1 MKAKKLKKL
10 SKVVLSFALSAAL
23 LLEPV
28 ASIPVVYA
36 EETLTSED
44 QNYDGIETSDQE
56 NTDRNETEDSE
67 GDIEPGT
74 GENVGTESGSGEED
88 KDKED
93 ESGSGEEDKDK
104 EDESGSG
111 EEDKDKEDESGSGE
125 EDKDKED
132 ESDSGDNDGEDDENS
147 AEENE
152 EQVEEEETDE
162 AGDENPEAEDENPED
177 LDEEEQEDGPDGFSA
192 MPAGY
197 ELTASQKS
205 MKSDLAAFLSQ
216 VDESDEGITYAERRV
231 FTFADSIE
239 TAEMIAEAY
248 HAEIMSF
255 DMGVLVLKLSE
266 DKTVKAAL
274 AAAADLSNNLPAVW
288 PDYKRELYGEVPLDI
303 TEDDASELEIVEEE
317 YTLDDADTI
326 EESDDDAI
334 PSVEE
339 YEQVLNELSGFTDP
353 YLSPTNPSYQ
363 WFHTTIGSAYAWDA
377 GYLGQSIRVGVVDSG
392 VAQNSDLNSNVQE
405 RKDFSNDTSG
415 ELDSSG
421 HGTHVAGIIAAM
433 ADGKNGGV
441 GVAPQAKIYSAR
453 VFGNDSSKSGY
464 DSTIIAAIK
473 YLIGEDKNSDPINTC
488 EEPVKV
494 DIINMSLGGVGYN
507 YAFQYVLDKAYKK
520 GVVVFAATGNDGGS
534 LMMYPASY
542 NHVIAVAATDTNNQR
557 AYFSNYGSATDLS
570 APGVNIFSTCGSG
583 YKSMQGTSMAC
594 PVAAGEAAVILSG
607 AAALTALDG
616 KTGSKRVDAVESI
629 MKANTISA
637 GSGMGKGI
645 TSLPKVFKL
654 STAAAKPNAP
664 VITHSVAADEQSV
677 KIMIQVQSGMSL
689 CYTTNGKNPVYKN
702 GETDVNTIYIDSAT
716 LIAQK
721 NVVTLTFDYNQ
732 SAKGTVKAFAVNAS
746 GVIGPVKSLSYTLKP
761 YVRGITVSGPSRVV
775 PGKSI
780 QLAAAVTPSY
790 ATNKKVDWKI
800 QDSNKNAVTDGTIK
814 ISATG
819 KITTTTKA
827 VPGEYEVIVTAKD
840 AGGFSSA
847 PFIIKVISANDA
859 IQSLAFNKNTN
870 KELWLTKTANAP
882 SQDLAIDLVAK
893 MKDAEGA
900 LIEKSGKDLNGLII
914 WTSSKPEVAVVD
926 GNGKVTA
933 KAAGTTTITAKA
945 NDSSNKKVTI
955 NITVKQ
961 AVTDITIT
969 TDKGK
974 TDSGSFVVAVGKSM
988 TLKAVVN
995 DGKPKPTNG
1004 KVLWSISPADNN
1016 DVTINAS
1023 GKITVKAGASA
1034 GKYTVTAEAADNK
1047 GVKATQDIQV
1057 YGGAIGSITLDNTK
1071 QTLYTKQ
1078 VDSTKTNTATIK
1090 ATISG
1095 DKGNTD
1101 FNPNAYTVTSS
1112 NESIVEVS
1120 SSSNTAGV
1128 VDITITAAG
1137 KMYGKA
1143 NVVIASTDG
1152 SNKKATCVVTVSGG
1166 ITKVEM
1172 QDANNKKVSKLT
1184 MFRKGTAATNHLTE
1198 DLNVVI
1204 TSSVGANKDAYKVTS
1219 SNPNLVKAT
1228 LNKTTGKIKLET
1240 GSNLT
1245 GKATITLESTD
1256 GGKKKATCTVTVCNP
1271 PSRINIAPKAGETG
1285 SVVPGKSVQLVA
1297 TMETEDGAI
1306 SNKNVTWSFADED
1319 AAVMASYGITINAT
1333 SGKITVPKSIKR
1345 DGKTYYLNDIFL
1357 NMGGAVYAN
1366 VCAEAKDGSG
1376 VAATGRV
1383 YLARATTY
1391 IDTYFQ
1397 QDEYTGW
1404 CVIYFESDCFMNV
1417 TCSSS
1422 APKVASPT
1430 MVGYTPP
1437 YFDETEKVWK
1447 SGEGYI
1453 KFVPNQRGTVTITLK
1468 AMDGSGKSAKET
1480 IRFR

>member
-1 MKAKKLKKL
+1 MKTKKL
-10 SKVVLSFALSAAL
+10 SKVILSVALSAAL
-23 LLEPV
+23 LVEPI
-28 ASIPVVYA
+28 ASMPVVYA
-36 EETLTSED
+36 EKPLTSDWSAED
-44 QNYDGIETSDQE
+44 QNDDGIETAEQE
-56 NTDRNETEDSE
+56 DADRNEVEDSE
-67 GDIEPGT
+67 GDIESGTEENDET
-74 GENVGTESGSGEED
+74 GENDGTEVGSGEED

-93 ESGSGEEDKDK
+93 ESGSGEDKDK

-111 EEDKDKEDESGSGE
+111 EEGKDKEDESGSGEEGKDKEDESGSGE

-147 AEENE
+147 ADENG
-152 EQVEEEETDE
+152 EQVEEEETD
-162 AGDENPEAEDENPED
+162 EAEDENPED
-177 LDEEEQEDGPDGFSA
+177 LDEEEQEDEPDGFSA

-205 MKSDLAAFLSQ
+205 MKAELAEILSQ
-216 VDESDEGITYAERRV
+216 IDESDEGNTYAEGRV
-231 FTFADSIE
+231 FTFADSLE

-377 GYLGQSIRVGVVDSG
+377 GYQGNGIRVGVVDSG
-392 VAQNSDLNSNVQE
+392 VAQNTDLNSNVQE
-405 RKDFSNDTSG
+405 RKDFSGDTSG
-415 ELDSSG
+415 EADSSG
-421 HGTHVAGIIAAM
+421 HGTHVAGIIAAL
-433 ADGKNGGV
+433 ANGNQGV
-441 GVAPQAKIYSAR
+441 GVAPKAKIYSAR
-453 VFGNDSSKSGY
+453 VFGNNKSKSGY
-464 DSTIIAAIK
+464 DSTIIAAIN
-473 YLIGEDKNSDPINTC
+473 YLIGGDNGAA
-488 EEPVKV
+488 KV
-494 DIINMSLGGVGYN
+494 DIINMSLGGPGYN
-507 YAFQYVLDKAYKK
+507 PGFQKVLDKAYQK
-520 GVVVFAATGNDGGS
+520 GVVVFAAMGNDGGS

-557 AYFSNYGSATDLS
+557 AYFSNYGSVTDLS
-570 APGVNIFSTCGSG
+570 APGVNIYSTYNDGKYASL
-583 YKSMQGTSMAC
+583 QGTSMAC

-607 AAALTALDG
+607 AADLAALNG
-616 KTGSKRVDAVESI
+616 KTGKARVDAVESI

-654 STAAAKPNAP
+654 ATAAAKPNAP
-664 VITHSVAADEQSV
+664 VITPSVATDNQSV
-677 KIMIQVQSGMSL
+677 VIKIKVQSGMSL

-702 GETDVNTIYIDSAT
+702 GVPDINTTYVS
-716 LIAQK
+716 
-721 NVVTLTFDYNQ
+721 NNEVTLTFNYNQ
-732 SAKGTVKAFAVNAS
+732 SAKGTVKAFAINAS

-775 PGKSI
+775 QGKSI

-790 ATNKKVDWKI
+790 ATNKKVGWKI
-800 QDSNKNAVTDGTIK
+800 QDSKGNEVTDGTIK

-819 KITTTTKA
+819 KITTTAKA
-827 VPGEYEVIVTAKD
+827 KPGDYKVIVTAKD
-840 AGGFSSA
+840 ALGKSSA
-847 PFIIKVISANDA
+847 PFVIKVISANDA

-870 KELWLTKTANAP
+870 KELWITKTANAP
-882 SQDLAIDLVAK
+882 SQDLSKDLVAK
-893 MKDAEGA
+893 MKNAEGNPDD
-900 LIEKSGKDLNGLII
+900 KSGDGLKGLVL
-914 WTSSKPEVAVVD
+914 WESSKPAVAIVD
-926 GNGKVTA
+926 SNGKITA
-933 KAAGTTTITAKA
+933 KSAGTTTITAKA
-945 NDSSNKKVTI
+945 NDSGNKKASI
-955 NITVKQ
+955 SITVKQ

-974 TDSGSFVVAVGKSM
+974 TDKGSFVVAAGKSM

-995 DGKPKPTNG
+995 NGKPKPTNG
-1004 KVLWSISPADNN
+1004 KVEWSISPAENN
-1016 DVTINAS
+1016 AVTINGS
-1023 GKITVKAGASA
+1023 TGKITVKAGASS
-1034 GKYTVTAEAADNK
+1034 GNYTVTAAAVDNQ
-1047 GVKATQDIQV
+1047 GVKATRTIQV
-1057 YGGAIGSITLDNTK
+1057 YGGAIGSITLDATK
-1071 QTLYTKQ
+1071 KTLYTKN
-1078 VDSTKTNTATIK
+1078 VDAERTNTATIQ

-1095 DKGNTD
+1095 DKGNKD

-1112 NESIVEVS
+1112 NESIVKVS
-1120 SSSNTAGV
+1120 SSSKTAGV
-1128 VDITITAAG
+1128 VNIKITAAG
-1137 KMYGKA
+1137 GMYGKA

-1152 SNKKATCVVTVSGG
+1152 SNKKATCAVTVSGG

-1172 QDANNKKVSKLT
+1172 LDTNKKNKVSKLT
-1184 MFRKGTAATNHLTE
+1184 MFRKGTAATKHLTE
-1198 DLNVVI
+1198 DLNVII
-1204 TSSVGANKDAYKVTS
+1204 TGSDGANMDAYEVTS

-1228 LNKTTGKIKLET
+1228 LNKTTRKIKLET

-1245 GKATITLESTD
+1245 GKATITLSSTD

-1271 PSRINIAPKAGETG
+1271 PSRINVAPKGGTTG
-1285 SVVPGKSVQLVA
+1285 CVVPGKSVQLVA
-1297 TMETEDGAI
+1297 TMETENGAV
-1306 SNKNVTWSFADED
+1306 SNKKVTWRFADNVAE
-1319 AAVMASYGITINAT
+1319 AMASYGITINAT

-1345 DGKTYYLNDIFL
+1345 DGKTYYLNDLFL

-1376 VAATGRV
+1376 VVGTGRV
-1383 YLARATTY
+1383 YLARETTKIKILKFSQVNGACY
-1391 IDTYFQ
+1391 IT
-1397 QDEYTGW
+1397 
-1404 CVIYFESDCFMNV
+1404 FESDCLLGM

-1422 APKVASPT
+1422 SPKVASPT
-1430 MVGYTPP
+1430 IDYTPASVKTNSQGKP
-1437 YFDETEKVWK
+1437 YVVMGKGQIAFA
-1447 SGEGYI
+1447 
-1453 KFVPNQRGTVTITLK
+1453 PNKKGTASFTLK
-1468 AMDGSGKSAKET
+1468 ALDGSGKSAKT
-1480 IRFR
+1480 SIRIR